1 MRTKKKPI
9 TVEDVE
15 LYVSTYVMIHGP
27 VESKESLI
35 HLLNWV
41 EDFKAIPSTRRSTIL
56 RIKRA
61 IHENS

>member
-1 MRTKKKPI
+1 MKRKTKPI
-9 TVEDVE
+9 TIEDVE

-27 VESKESLI
+27 VDSKESMI

-41 EDFKAIPSTRRSTIL
+41 EDFKAIPSTRRSKII

-61 IHENS
+61 IHEKS